1 MENLWRIATGQDPN
15 RQDYEGIEF
24 WSNPER
30 SGWLTKQGDY
40 IKTWRR
46 RWFVLKRGKLLW
58 FKDQSSALTRGSIPR
73 GVISVGDCLTV
84 KGAEDVVNKPFAFEI
99 SSGNITMFFIADNEK
114 EKEEWINSIGRSIVQ
129 HSRSVTDSEVLDYD
143 QRRTKAYLLLEM
155 GITEL
160 IFIPTP
166 TVGHLVPFLEFAR
179 RLIDQDE
186 RIRVTVILMKLQ
198 GQSHLDSYVKSIG
211 SSQPFVRFI
220 DVPELVDKPSFGSF
234 QSVEAFVYDFIDRN
248 IPLVRDIVMGI
259 LSSPGVS
266 VKGIVAD
273 FFCLPMIDV
282 TKDATLPFYVFLT
295 TNSGFLAMMQY
306 LADRHSKDTSV
317 FLRDSGEMLSIP
329 GFVNPVPA
337 NVLPSALFI
346 EDGYDAYVKLAIL
359 FSKAKG
365 ILVNS
370 SFDLEPTSVENE
382 DPLPEGFLDRVRG
395 RGVIC
400 GWSPQ
405 VEILAHKAVGS
416 FVSHCGWNSIVESLW
431 FGVPTVTWPMYA
443 EQQLNAFMMVKEL
456 KLAVEMKLD
465 YRVLVDELVSAN
477 EIERAIRCVMMNKD
491 DNLVR
496 KRVIDVSQMV
506 RKATLNG
513 GSSYTATAKFIQDVA
528 GIKP

>member
-58 FKDQSSALTRGSIPR
+58 FKDQSAALTRGSIPR

-99 SSGNITMFFIADNEK
+99 SSGNITMFFVADNEK

-143 QRRTKAYLLLEM
+143 QRR
-155 GITEL
+155 
-160 IFIPTP
+160 
-166 TVGHLVPFLEFAR
+166 
-179 RLIDQDE
+179 RLIDQDD
-186 RIRVTVILMKLQ
+186 RIRVTVLLMKLH
-198 GQSHLDSYVKSIG
+198 GQSHLDTYVKSIG

-220 DVPELVDKPSFGSF
+220 DVPELVEKPALGST
-234 QSVEAFVYDFIDRN
+234 QSVEAFVYNFIERN
-248 IPLVRDIVMGI
+248 IALVRDIVLGL
-259 LSSPGVS
+259 LSSPGVT

-273 FFCLPMIDV
+273 FFCLPMIDI
-282 TKDATLPFYVFLT
+282 TKDVNLPFYVFLT

-317 FLRDSGEMLSIP
+317 FVRDSGEMLSIP

-370 SFDLEPTSVENE
+370 SFDLEPSS
-382 DPLPEGFLDRVRG
+382 GFLDRVRG
-395 RGVIC
+395 RGMIC

-431 FGVPTVTWPMYA
+431 FGVPIVTWPMYA

-477 EIERAIRCVMMNKD
+477 EIETAIRCMMNKD

-496 KRVIDVSQMV
+496 KRVIDASQML

-513 GSSYTATAKFIQDVA
+513 GSSYTATAKIIQDVT

>member
-1 MENLWRIATGQDPN
+1 
-15 RQDYEGIEF
+15 
-24 WSNPER
+24 
-30 SGWLTKQGDY
+30 
-40 IKTWRR
+40 
-46 RWFVLKRGKLLW
+46 
-58 FKDQSSALTRGSIPR
+58 
-73 GVISVGDCLTV
+73 
-84 KGAEDVVNKPFAFEI
+84 
-99 SSGNITMFFIADNEK
+99 
-114 EKEEWINSIGRSIVQ
+114 
-129 HSRSVTDSEVLDYD
+129 
-143 QRRTKAYLLLEM
+143 M

-179 RLIDQDE
+179 RVIDQDDS
-186 RIRVTVILMKLQ
+186 IRVTVILMKLQ
-198 GQSHLDSYVKSIG
+198 GQSHLDTYVKSIG

-220 DVPELVDKPSFGSF
+220 DVPELVEKPTLGSF
-234 QSVEAFVYDFIDRN
+234 QSVEAFVYNFIERN

-259 LSSPGVS
+259 LSSPGPGVT

-282 TKDATLPFYVFLT
+282 TKDINLPFYVFLT

-306 LADRHSKDTSV
+306 LADRHSKNTSV
-317 FLRDSGEMLSIP
+317 FVRDSGEVLSIP

-346 EDGYDAYVKLAIL
+346 EDGYDAYLKLAIL

-370 SFDLEPTSVENE
+370 SFDLEPNSVNHFLNEQNYPSVYAVGPIFNPKAQPHPDQDMASRDELMKWLDDQPEASVVFLCFGSMGRLRGDQVKEIARGLELCQYRFLWSLRTEEVASE

-395 RGVIC
+395 RGMIC

-431 FGVPTVTWPMYA
+431 FGVPIVTWPMYA

-477 EIERAIRCVMMNKD
+477 EIERAIRCVMNKD

-506 RKATLNG
+506 QKATMNG
-513 GSSYTATAKFIQDVA
+513 GSSYTATAKIIQDVT

>member
-1 MENLWRIATGQDPN
+1 
-15 RQDYEGIEF
+15 
-24 WSNPER
+24 
-30 SGWLTKQGDY
+30 
-40 IKTWRR
+40 
-46 RWFVLKRGKLLW
+46 
-58 FKDQSSALTRGSIPR
+58 
-73 GVISVGDCLTV
+73 
-84 KGAEDVVNKPFAFEI
+84 
-99 SSGNITMFFIADNEK
+99 
-114 EKEEWINSIGRSIVQ
+114 
-129 HSRSVTDSEVLDYD
+129 
-143 QRRTKAYLLLEM
+143 M

-179 RLIDQDE
+179 RVIDQDDS
-186 RIRVTVILMKLQ
+186 IRVTVILMKLQ
-198 GQSHLDSYVKSIG
+198 GQSHLDTYVKSIG

-220 DVPELVDKPSFGSF
+220 DVPELVEKPALGSF
-234 QSVEAFVYDFIDRN
+234 QSVEAFVYNFIERN

-259 LSSPGVS
+259 LSSPGPGVT

-282 TKDATLPFYVFLT
+282 TKDINLPFYVFLT
-295 TNSGFLAMMQY
+295 TNSGFLVMMQY
-306 LADRHSKDTSV
+306 LADRHSKNTSV
-317 FLRDSGEMLSIP
+317 FVRDSGQVLSIP

-370 SFDLEPTSVENE
+370 SFDLEPNSVNHFLNEQNYPSVYAVGPIFNPKAQPHPDQDMASRDELMKWLDDQPEASVVFLCFGSMGRVRCDQVKEIARGLELCQYRFLWSLRTEEVTSE

-395 RGVIC
+395 RGMIC

-431 FGVPTVTWPMYA
+431 FGVPIVTWPMYA

-477 EIERAIRCVMMNKD
+477 EIETAIRCVMNKD

-506 RKATLNG
+506 QKATMNG
-513 GSSYTATAKFIQDVA
+513 GSSYTATAKIIQDVT